1 MKAFGAK
8 DQGMQEYLAD
18 HERFADLINGT
29 VFAGKQIIEAQYL
42 KEVQRKKRVSVAD
55 TADLVNLQKKNSSS
69 QNGTKRI
76 YLERE
81 RDFLRLYDK
90 PGCRFL
96 IACEVESSADYEM
109 PVRCLTYDGVEY
121 TNQLKARKQKDDSE
135 KTHERQPLIPVFH
148 LVVYLGEK
156 RWISKQH
163 LQEMMKIPEEVKKF
177 SGQLPEYDIGL
188 VDIHEQNPD
197 LFHTEW
203 KEIFKIMNHSRK
215 KEELRKYIE
224 DHKEEI
230 QKLSVE
236 TRWFLGILLEQYTIV
251 DERVMEVKEMCEA
264 WDGAV
269 KLQAQI
275 EGRVIAQELAPKMA
289 EEMAP
294 KMAEE
299 MAAKIAK
306 DMAADMAPKMAEEMA
321 GEMAEEIV
329 EKRLKEH
336 KQRLKRKEK
345 ERNKKVVYN
354 MFAKGYPQEE
364 ISEVL
369 NLPFSKVKKWCKNFS
384 KDAAVEMA

>member
-1 MKAFGAK
+1 MAK
-8 DQGMQEYLAD
+8 L
-18 HERFADLINGT
+18 
-29 VFAGKQIIEAQYL
+29 
-42 KEVQRKKRVSVAD
+42 VS
-55 TADLVNLQKKNSSS
+55 K
-69 QNGTKRI
+69 
-76 YLERE
+76 
-81 RDFLRLYDK
+81 
-90 PGCRFL
+90 
-96 IACEVESSADYEM
+96 
-109 PVRCLTYDGVEY
+109 
-121 TNQLKARKQKDDSE
+121 
-135 KTHERQPLIPVFH
+135 
-148 LVVYLGEK
+148 VYG
-156 RWISKQH
+156 
-163 LQEMMKIPEEVKKF
+163 
-177 SGQLPEYDIGL
+177 
-188 VDIHEQNPD
+188 
-197 LFHTEW
+197 
-203 KEIFKIMNHSRK
+203 
-215 KEELRKYIE
+215 
-224 DHKEEI
+224 
-230 QKLSVE
+230 
-236 TRWFLGILLEQYTIV
+236 
-251 DERVMEVKEMCEA
+251 EA

-364 ISEVL
+364 ISEIL

>member
-1 MKAFGAK
+1 
-8 DQGMQEYLAD
+8 
-18 HERFADLINGT
+18 
-29 VFAGKQIIEAQYL
+29 
-42 KEVQRKKRVSVAD
+42 
-55 TADLVNLQKKNSSS
+55 
-69 QNGTKRI
+69 
-76 YLERE
+76 
-81 RDFLRLYDK
+81 
-90 PGCRFL
+90 
-96 IACEVESSADYEM
+96 
-109 PVRCLTYDGVEY
+109 
-121 TNQLKARKQKDDSE
+121 
-135 KTHERQPLIPVFH
+135 
-148 LVVYLGEK
+148 
-156 RWISKQH
+156 
-163 LQEMMKIPEEVKKF
+163 
-177 SGQLPEYDIGL
+177 
-188 VDIHEQNPD
+188 
-197 LFHTEW
+197 
-203 KEIFKIMNHSRK
+203 MNHSRK

-251 DERVMEVKEMCEA
+251 DERVMEVKDMCEA

-289 EEMAP
+289 
-294 KMAEE
+294 
-299 MAAKIAK
+299 
-306 DMAADMAPKMAEEMA
+306 DDMAPKMAEEMA

-364 ISEVL
+364 ISEIL

>member
-1 MKAFGAK
+1 
-8 DQGMQEYLAD
+8 MQEYLAD

-163 LQEMMKIPEEVKKF
+163 L
-177 SGQLPEYDIGL
+177 
-188 VDIHEQNPD
+188 
-197 LFHTEW
+197 
-203 KEIFKIMNHSRK
+203 
-215 KEELRKYIE
+215 
-224 DHKEEI
+224 
-230 QKLSVE
+230 
-236 TRWFLGILLEQYTIV
+236 
-251 DERVMEVKEMCEA
+251 
-264 WDGAV
+264 
-269 KLQAQI
+269 
-275 EGRVIAQELAPKMA
+275 
-289 EEMAP
+289 
-294 KMAEE
+294 
-299 MAAKIAK
+299 
-306 DMAADMAPKMAEEMA
+306 
-321 GEMAEEIV
+321 
-329 EKRLKEH
+329 
-336 KQRLKRKEK
+336 
-345 ERNKKVVYN
+345 
-354 MFAKGYPQEE
+354 
-364 ISEVL
+364 
-369 NLPFSKVKKWCKNFS
+369 
-384 KDAAVEMA
+384 

>member
-1 MKAFGAK
+1 
-8 DQGMQEYLAD
+8 
-18 HERFADLINGT
+18 
-29 VFAGKQIIEAQYL
+29 
-42 KEVQRKKRVSVAD
+42 
-55 TADLVNLQKKNSSS
+55 
-69 QNGTKRI
+69 
-76 YLERE
+76 
-81 RDFLRLYDK
+81 
-90 PGCRFL
+90 
-96 IACEVESSADYEM
+96 
-109 PVRCLTYDGVEY
+109 
-121 TNQLKARKQKDDSE
+121 
-135 KTHERQPLIPVFH
+135 
-148 LVVYLGEK
+148 
-156 RWISKQH
+156 
-163 LQEMMKIPEEVKKF
+163 
-177 SGQLPEYDIGL
+177 
-188 VDIHEQNPD
+188 
-197 LFHTEW
+197 
-203 KEIFKIMNHSRK
+203 MNHSRK

-251 DERVMEVKEMCEA
+251 DERVMEVKDMCEA

-294 KMAEE
+294 K
-299 MAAKIAK
+299 
-306 DMAADMAPKMAEEMA
+306 
-321 GEMAEEIV
+321 MAEEIV